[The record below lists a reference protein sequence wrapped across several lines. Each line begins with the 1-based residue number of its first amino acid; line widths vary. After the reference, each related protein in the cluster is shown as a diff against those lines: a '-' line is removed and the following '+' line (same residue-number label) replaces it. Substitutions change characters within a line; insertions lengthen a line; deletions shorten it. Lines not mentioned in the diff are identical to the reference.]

1 MTTGRRGTP
10 ALPRPDRRWC
20 AVARKR
26 TPSGTA
32 DPVWPNE
39 GVANHYREQL
49 QGLVQAMAQD
59 LLYELRAAWKDG
71 GGIATDR
78 APRDAVGVIFRDPR
92 GYVLLLKRS
101 DGSGWSWP
109 GGGVE
114 PGETHRQAA
123 LRECWEEMGIRWPDD
138 VAMTV
143 VNIQGGPVRYVTVV
157 VDVSDTF
164 APRLND
170 EHHDWHWMLPET
182 AYCLPNLFPGVSNTL
197 LTMNAALEEAAHAM
211 DAKKMGARPKPST
224 PKLLDTAMKRFGTKW
239 NKKLETGSEQL
250 ARAFA
255 ANCKA
260 ATEAAMKRTLTKAG
274 MAVKFKPSKGMTAA
288 YDAVVAENVGLIRTI
303 PQKFLGDVQVA
314 VWQSVM
320 QGSDLATLTK
330 QLHEKYGVAWRR
342 ASLIA
347 RDQNA
352 KAKAAMERQ
361 RRKELGITHATWL
374 HSHAGKV
381 PRETHVKMDGQDYEI
396 DKGMWD
402 SAVQKFVWP
411 GTEIECKC
419 GDRAKIPGFE

>member
-1 MTTGRRGTP
+1 MTRR
-10 ALPRPDRRWC
+10 
-20 AVARKR
+20 R
-26 TPSGTA
+26 TPPGTA
-32 DPVWPNE
+32 DPVWPNA
-39 GVANHYREQL
+39 GVANRYREQL
-49 QGLVQAMAQD
+49 QCLVKEMAQE
-59 LLYELRAAWKDG
+59 LLYELRAAWKHG

-78 APRDAVGVIFRDPR
+78 APSDAIGVVFRDPR

-114 PGETHRQAA
+114 PGETWQQAA
-123 LRECWEEMGIRWPDD
+123 RRECWEEMRYTMTDD
-138 VAMTV
+138 TVMTG
-143 VNIQGGPVRYVTVV
+143 VNIQGGSVRYVTVV
-157 VDVSDTF
+157 VDVPDTF
-164 APRLND
+164 APWLNH
-170 EHHDWHWMLPET
+170 EHYDWQWALPET
-182 AYCLPNLFPGVSNTL
+182 ALFWPDLFPGVSTTL
-197 LTMNAALEEAAHAM
+197 LTMNPALQGAAHAL
-211 DAKKMGARPKPST
+211 DAKKIGSKPST

-255 ANCKA
+255 TNCKA

-274 MAVKFKPSKGMTAA
+274 MAVKFKPTKGMTAA

-342 ASLIA
+342 AALIA

-381 PRETHVKMDGQDYEI
+381 PRPTHVAMDGEDYEI
-396 DKGMWD
+396 ETGMWD

-419 GDRAKIPGFE
+419 ADRAKIPGFE